1 MADVSVRFAMTDDS
15 EIVLN
20 LSLTQAIRLTEAIAS
35 KVSQAMTEQPRALNG
50 AAYGG
55 PGVRPGPYS
64 TS

>member
-1 MADVSVRFAMTDDS
+1 
-15 EIVLN
+15 
-20 LSLTQAIRLTEAIAS
+20 
-35 KVSQAMTEQPRALNG
+35 VSQAMTEPPRALNG